1 MSHGNNGFVSRS
13 LIDWTRLME
22 VATHHFD
29 AMLERLGWF
38 EESFVS
44 ADEEGTKSRRKDVVQ

>member
-1 MSHGNNGFVSRS
+1 MSHDNNNVAGRP
-13 LIDWTRLME
+13 LIDWTRWME
-22 VATHHFD
+22 IATHHFD

-44 ADEEGTKSRRKDVVQ
+44 ADEQSIQPRGNDLVR